1 MKKYMK
7 VGLIALAAVTALS
20 FGFTA
25 IAAVQST
32 EGGVTVNEGP
42 GQMFAGKLAD
52 ILGLEE
58 GQVSDAVQQTHWE
71 MRGEFQQQRLL
82 NALDEGL
89 ITDAE
94 AEQIQEWWDSCPEAV
109 QRLGPGG
116 GFGHPMRGAL
126 MLKHPCL
133 QNQ

>member
-25 IAAVQST
+25 IAAAQST
-32 EGGVTVNEGP
+32 DGGVTYNEGP
-42 GQMFAGKLAD
+42 RQMFVGKLAD
-52 ILGLEE
+52 ILELEE
-58 GQVSDAVQQTHWE
+58 EQVSDAMQQARQE
-71 MRGEFQQQRLL
+71 MMGECQQQRLQ

-94 AEQIQEWWDSCPEAV
+94 AEQIQEWWDSRPEA
-109 QRLGPGG
+109 QQQLGPGG
-116 GFGHPMRGAL
+116 DFGHKVRGGLMR
-126 MLKHPCL
+126 
-133 QNQ
+133 